1 MENEFEKKAAYR
13 LIPNE
18 NGNFEVF
25 DCRYDITIACK
36 NKEDQEEALKLI
48 KKASSVDDIEKE
60 KEELKKKMKK
70 IQKCLKVMAA
80 QKGVNVTGSV
90 LETGK
95 WQCAYNDLQVLLKE
109 KEDE

>member
-1 MENEFEKKAAYR
+1 MENEIEEKAAYR

-18 NGNFEVF
+18 KGNFELY
-25 DCRYDITIACK
+25 DCRYDINIACK

-60 KEELKKKMKK
+60 NDELKKKMKK
-70 IQKCLKVMAA
+70 IKRCLMVMAA
-80 QKGVNVTGSV
+80 QKGIDVTGPV

-95 WQCAYNDLQVLLKE
+95 WICAYNDLQVLLKE
-109 KEDE
+109 M

>member
-1 MENEFEKKAAYR
+1 MENEFEKNAAYR

-18 NGNFEVF
+18 KGNFELY
-25 DCRYDITIACK
+25 DCRYDINIACK

-60 KEELKKKMKK
+60 NDELKKKMKK
-70 IQKCLKVMAA
+70 IKKCLKVMAA

-95 WQCAYNDLQVLLKE
+95 WQCAYNDLQMLLKE